1 MGMLLFR
8 ASVIHARSTR
18 FAVIGLLLLQ
28 ALIPWSLIHAELMAP
43 DATDHPTCH
52 TMAGA
57 DMGHHNHHGADHM
70 VDHVVN
76 HAADHPS
83 GPQASDAIELV
94 CERACAITQLFV
106 SSSLMTLGPP
116 AHAEPPQVPS
126 PRYLSYSTKVPTP
139 PPIA

>member
-1 MGMLLFR
+1 MYFYR
-8 ASVIHARSTR
+8 PSVIHARSTR

-28 ALIPWSLIHAELMAP
+28 ALIPWSIVHAELMAP
-43 DATDHPTCH
+43 DATDHPACH
-52 TMAGA
+52 TMTGA

-70 VDHVVN
+70 VDRVGD
-76 HAADHPS
+76 HAANHPS
-83 GPQASDAIELV
+83 GPQTADAIELV

-106 SSSLMTLGPP
+106 SPSLMTLGPP
-116 AHAEPPQVPS
+116 AHAEPPQVLS

>member
-1 MGMLLFR
+1 M
-8 ASVIHARSTR
+8 HARSTR

-28 ALIPWSLIHAELMAP
+28 ALIPWSIVHAELMAS
-43 DATDHPTCH
+43 DAATHPACH

-57 DMGHHNHHGADHM
+57 DMGHHNHHGADRM
-70 VDHVVN
+70 GDREGDH
-76 HAADHPS
+76 ATDHPS
-83 GPQASDAIELV
+83 GPQAADAIELV

-106 SSSLMTLGPP
+106 SPSLMTLGHP
-116 AHAEPPQVPS
+116 AHAEPPQVLS